1 MQGSRGVSDSDSFI
15 EEVTEEVRRDRLFGY
30 MRRYG
35 WIAVLA
41 ILLLVGGAAWN
52 EWQKAQARDAAQAL
66 GDRIIAA
73 LALEDRNARAQAL
86 GEITVPNPSAQAVLD
101 LLAASETATE
111 SPQDAARRLL
121 AMAERE
127 GTDPVYRQIAT
138 LKAVALPES
147 GLDVATRRT
156 LMDGLTRSGGL
167 VRLLAEEQLGLID
180 LETGDKTAALER
192 MMQIAADAEATAG
205 LRRRVTQVIVA
216 LGGKPPETAR
226 IDQVG
231 ATASE

>member
-111 SPQDAARRLL
+111 SPQDAARRLM

-138 LKAVALPES
+138 LKAVALPGS

-156 LMDGLTRSGGL
+156 LMDGLARSGGL

-180 LETGDKTAALER
+180 LETGDKDAALER
-192 MMQIAADAEATAG
+192 MMQIVADAEATAG
-205 LRRRVTQVIVA
+205 LRRRATQVIVA
-216 LGGKPPETAR
+216 LGGELPETAG
-226 IDQVG
+226 IPQVDAA
-231 ATASE
+231 ATE

>member
-1 MQGSRGVSDSDSFI
+1 MSDSDSFI

-66 GDRIIAA
+66 GDEIIAA
-73 LALEDRNARAQAL
+73 LALDERDARAQAL
-86 GEITVPNPSAQAVLD
+86 SDITVENPSAQAVLD
-101 LLAASETATE
+101 LLAASESASE
-111 SPQDAARRLL
+111 SPEDAAKRLL
-121 AMAERE
+121 ATAERE

-138 LKAVALPES
+138 LKAVSLGDQ

-156 LMDGLTRSGGL
+156 LLDGLSRSGGL

-216 LGGKPPETAR
+216 LGGEPPETTGL
-226 IDQVG
+226 DQVDRA
-231 ATASE
+231 ATE